1 MKSAAVLWL
10 TEALLLMLAAQANHA
25 LSGLHLYLFLGGL
38 VVLEGALAL
47 PLGAGLAV
55 SLAAGCLADAAA
67 PASAFGLQA
76 LLFATAHAVLHS
88 LRERLPRESLAGKL
102 VVALLVNLGLFLAI
116 TALEIGHSPAKVSA
130 VLRLFCDLL
139 ASQAVL
145 ALIAPWFF
153 ALQVRSLQLAGV
165 EPERAY

>member
-1 MKSAAVLWL
+1 MKPALALFL
-10 TEALLLMLAAQANHA
+10 TEALLLFLAAQANHS
-25 LSGLHLYLFLGGL
+25 LSGLHVFLFLGGL

-55 SLAAGCLADAAA
+55 SLAAGGLADAAA
-67 PASAFGLQA
+67 PLSAFGLQA
-76 LLFATAHAVLHS
+76 LLFAGAHTVIYS
-88 LRERLPRESLAGKL
+88 LRERLPREALAGKV

-116 TALEIGHSPAKVSA
+116 CTLELRHSPAKVSA
-130 VLRLFCDLL
+130 SLRYFSDLV

-153 ALQVRSLQLAGV
+153 ALQARSLQLTGA
-165 EPERAY
+165 EPDRAY